1 MQKKLF
7 TTSKNGTAVK
17 SAKATKSTTVS
28 KTKSIQKGM
37 QASQLM
43 QLLEDQLKDIF
54 WAEKAISKALPK
66 MIKKASSTEL
76 EKGLSKHLS
85 ETEAQITRLTAIFE
99 LMDKKAV
106 AKKCEAMAGLI
117 TESIEIMAACESGAM
132 RDAGIIS
139 ASQKMYHYQIATYG
153 TMRQFAETL
162 GIKKVQALLLL
173 TLIEEKAADLLLTD
187 LATRVINIEAAEA
200 VA

>member
-1 MQKKLF
+1 
-7 TTSKNGTAVK
+7 
-17 SAKATKSTTVS
+17 
-28 KTKSIQKGM
+28 
-37 QASQLM
+37 
-43 QLLEDQLKDIF
+43 
-54 WAEKAISKALPK
+54 
-66 MIKKASSTEL
+66 
-76 EKGLSKHLS
+76 
-85 ETEAQITRLTAIFE
+85 
-99 LMDKKAV
+99 
-106 AKKCEAMAGLI
+106 
-117 TESIEIMAACESGAM
+117 MAACESGAM

-200 VA
+200 EA